1 LFQSPW
7 FIGLVLN
14 FVKRL
19 VKRLIIWWVAQFS
32 WQPAVGLIF
41 FHFCIGFSLT
51 HLAGP
56 LVQNNHRMQTR
67 ASANQ
72 NITHHQLCPR
82 PRQAAPPGAM
92 NSRGAEQPWW
102 LNLSRK
108 KETWWRSRLAW
119 AGQNG
124 CVFWS
129 YRYSWSIIIVTLRT
143 EWKATFYSQER
154 PAN

>member
-1 LFQSPW
+1 LMGGTIFMTTR
-7 FIGLVLN
+7 GGVD
-14 FVKRL
+14 
-19 VKRLIIWWVAQFS
+19 
-32 WQPAVGLIF
+32 F

-92 NSRGAEQPWW
+92 NSRSAEQPWW
-102 LNLSRK
+102 KLFFQHSFLGVLSH
-108 KETWWRSRLAW
+108 
-119 AGQNG
+119 
-124 CVFWS
+124 VFNFS
-129 YRYSWSIIIVTLRT
+129 QSFGAKCCMRQPKRAKTL
-143 EWKATFYSQER
+143 TFWVELLT
-154 PAN
+154 P